1 MHRRRQRG
9 AVSAQLVIAMP
20 VLMLLITASVQFAVY
35 EHAVNV
41 AVDAAQRGLQGA
53 RIQGGSDTAGQMA
66 ALSDAA
72 QLGGGILVSPTVT
85 VTRIGNS
92 IRVQVQGNAEAVM
105 PGITLQVVGVAAGPV
120 EQFSSA
126 SGP

>member
-1 MHRRRQRG
+1 
-9 AVSAQLVIAMP
+9 MP

-41 AVDAAQRGLQGA
+41 AVDAAQRGLQAA
-53 RIQGGSDTAGQMA
+53 RVQGGSNVAGQTA
-66 ALSDAA
+66 AINDAA
-72 QLGGGILVSPTVT
+72 QLGSSILVSPTVT

-92 IRVQVQGNAEAVM
+92 IRVQVHGNADAVM

-120 EQFSSA
+120 DQFSPA
-126 SGP
+126 NGP

>member
-1 MHRRRQRG
+1 
-9 AVSAQLVIAMP
+9 MP

-41 AVDAAQRGLQGA
+41 AVDAAQRGLQAA
-53 RIQGGSDTAGQMA
+53 RVQGGTNAAGQTT

-72 QLGGGILVSPTVT
+72 QLGSGILVRPTVT
-85 VTRIGNS
+85 VSRTGNS

-105 PGITLQVVGVAAGPV
+105 PGITLQVVGVASGPV
-120 EQFSSA
+120 EQFSPA